1 MSEVSKNFK
10 VGDKVKVISLQS
22 KPYRGDCEIGLGDT
36 GVITDVDENSVLKYY
51 VESDEGDSWWWEEE
65 NLELAEEETMSEQ
78 TQNIADVTSKTPYQ
92 EKGYTENSLF
102 KFVGEDRGFEQ
113 GEILKLDFDDWDD
126 CPSFKSVSRDRKRY
140 CCLYE
145 VEYIGEEG
153 AEDMLSDYEDGI
165 VTKHTKDI
173 VTHDNVNHPNH
184 YKTGKTE
191 CIVAMEEMLSTEE
204 FIGYLRGNI
213 YKYTYRYKDK
223 NGIEDLKKAQWYLNK
238 LIEKEQQKEVNH
250 G

>member
-1 MSEVSKNFK
+1 MSEVSKK
-10 VGDKVKVISLQS
+10 ELHLGDKVKVVSLQS
-22 KPYRGDCEIGLGDT
+22 EDNRGDCEVGIGDT
-36 GVITDVDENSVLKYY
+36 GVITDVDEDTELKYL

-65 NLELAEEETMSEQ
+65 NLELVEEEETMSEQ
-78 TQNIADVTSKTPYQ
+78 TTTTQTPYQ
-92 EKGYTENSLF
+92 EKGYTKNSLF
-102 KFVGEDRGFEQ
+102 KFVGEDGQFAQ
-113 GEILKLDFDDWDD
+113 GELVKLHYDDGDD
-126 CPSFKSVSRDRKRY
+126 CPDFKSISRDRKRY

-145 VEYIGEEG
+145 VEYVGEEG
-153 AEDMLSDYEDGI
+153 SEDMLPDYEETLT
-165 VTKHTKDI
+165 VQPTKD
-173 VTHDNVNHPNH
+173 VVKQDNVNHPNH

-238 LIEKEQQKEVNH
+238 LIEKEAEKQALEKD
-250 G
+250 